1 MPDHAPGSSRTRG
14 SHRGALS
21 ALLLALIGGLTA
33 CSAGLTL
40 GAPSTA
46 ADTAAA
52 RGEIVAMMDSS
63 AIAWNHGDLDAFM
76 SYYRPGTGTTFIGRG
91 TVLRGPQA
99 IREVYAARFAPGGTR
114 DSLSFQNLELD
125 LLAPDVANV
134 IAWYVLSRGDS
145 VVARGPTSLVM
156 RREHGGWRIVH
167 DHSS

>member
-1 MPDHAPGSSRTRG
+1 MRPRPGFAPPLLRVL
-14 SHRGALS
+14 ALS
-21 ALLLALIGGLTA
+21 IALSLGSLAA
-33 CSAGLTL
+33 CSASLTR
-40 GAPSTA
+40 GAGAASTA

-52 RGEIVAMMDSS
+52 RGEILAMMDSS
-63 AIAWNHGDLDAFM
+63 AVAWNRGDLDAFM
-76 SYYRPGTGTTFIGRG
+76 SYYRPGSGTTFIGRG

-125 LLAPDVANV
+125 LLAPGVANV

-145 VVARGPTSLVM
+145 TIARGPTSLVM
-156 RREHGGWRIVH
+156 RREHAGWRIVH